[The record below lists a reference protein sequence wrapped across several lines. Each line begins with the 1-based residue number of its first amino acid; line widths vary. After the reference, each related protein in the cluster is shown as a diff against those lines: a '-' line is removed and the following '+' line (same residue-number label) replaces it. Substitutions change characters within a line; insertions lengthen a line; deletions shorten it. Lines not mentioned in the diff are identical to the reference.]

1 MQYLA
6 YLGTDSV
13 RGSRGIYTVSLDAGT
28 GALTCLGT
36 VPAQDSGYLSFSP
49 DGKTLYATIESMILD
64 GKPQGGVAA
73 YRIGADGLPVYLNHQ
88 GAEGQLICHVSCGD
102 GVVYA
107 SSYLNGTV
115 SIFPV
120 AADGSLMPCE
130 KVIRHTGKDGYPPHI
145 HCAKLTA
152 DGKYLCVVEVGY
164 HALCLYDT
172 ERYEKQFEIRTKPVR
187 PRQVVC
193 TEQCVYLLTEG
204 GMTVDVYAYAPDE
217 AEKLTLRQ
225 SLSCLPEG
233 FRGMGGAGGI
243 RLSPDGKTVFASI
256 RGVDVMAVFAVGAD
270 GLLEKRSVTKLCG
283 STPRDF
289 GVAPD
294 GRHLLVGLQKA
305 DSMAVYAYDP
315 DSGNITPET
324 EGFQVPSCSCVEFG
338 RCGG

>member
-1 MQYLA
+1 MNYLA

-13 RGSRGIYTVSLDAGT
+13 RGSQGIYTVSLDTDT
-28 GALTCLGT
+28 GALTQVGT
-36 VPAQDSGYLSFSP
+36 TPAQDSGYLALSP
-49 DGKTLYATIESMILD
+49 DGGTLYAAIESMILD

-73 YRIGADGLPVYLNHQ
+73 YRIGGDGLPEYLNHQ
-88 GAEGQLICHVSCGD
+88 GAAGQLICHVSCGD

-145 HCAKLTA
+145 HCAKRTA

-172 ERYEKQFEIRTKPVR
+172 VHYEKQFEIRTKPVR

-193 TEQCVYLLTEG
+193 TGQCVYLLTEG
-204 GMTVDVYAYAPDE
+204 GMTVDVYTYAPDA

-243 RLSPDGKTVFASI
+243 RLSPDGRTLFASI
-256 RGVDVMAVFAVGAD
+256 RGVDVMAVFSVGTD

-289 GVAPD
+289 NVTPD
-294 GRHLLVGLQKA
+294 GRYLLIGLQKSDA
-305 DSMAVYAYDP
+305 MAVYAYDP
-315 DSGNITPET
+315 DSGNITLKT
-324 EGFQVPSCSCVEFG
+324 ENFPVPSCSGVEFG
-338 RCGG
+338 R

>member
-13 RGSRGIYTVSLDAGT
+13 RGSQGIYTVSVDTDT
-28 GALTCLGT
+28 GALTQLGT
-36 VPAQDSGYLSFSP
+36 IPAQDSGYLALSP

-73 YRIGADGLPVYLNHQ
+73 YRIGADGLPVYQNHQ
-88 GAEGQLICHVSCGD
+88 GAAGQLICHVSCGD

-120 AADGSLMPCE
+120 AEDGSLKPCAQ
-130 KVIRHTGKDGYPPHI
+130 VIRHTGKDGYPPHI

-172 ERYEKQFEIRTKPVR
+172 VNYEKQYEIRTKPVR

-193 TEQCVYLLTEG
+193 TPKCVYLLTEG
-204 GMTVDVYAYAPDE
+204 GMTVDVYAYAPE
-217 AEKLTLRQ
+217 AEEKLRLKQ

-243 RLSPDGKTVFASI
+243 RLSPDGGTLFASI

-289 GVAPD
+289 NITPD
-294 GRHLLVGLQKA
+294 GKHLLVGLQKA
-305 DSMAVYAYDP
+305 DTMAVYAYDA
-315 DSGNITPET
+315 DSGAIVLET
-324 EGFQVPSCSCVEFG
+324 EDFPVPSCSCVEFG
-338 RCGG
+338 R